1 MALHYAGTLTIHA
14 PRQKVWSFLVDPRA
28 VSKCLPDVQSLEVLE
43 EGKFKA
49 VVRVGV
55 SFIKGNF
62 AFDVAMLDLN
72 APLHAR
78 ITGHGSGLGSAV
90 DVDSAIELADGV
102 HDTTRLD
109 WKADVVISGT
119 IASVGARLLNT
130 TVEKKT
136 SELFECLKTQLE
148 A

>member
-1 MALHYAGTLTIHA
+1 MALHYAGTLTIDA

-43 EGKFKA
+43 AGKFKA

-72 APLHAR
+72 APSHAR
-78 ITGHGSGLGSAV
+78 ITGHGGGLGSAV
-90 DVDSAIELADGV
+90 DVDTVIELADGE
-102 HDTTRLD
+102 HGTTRLD

-119 IASVGARLLNT
+119 IASVGARLLNS